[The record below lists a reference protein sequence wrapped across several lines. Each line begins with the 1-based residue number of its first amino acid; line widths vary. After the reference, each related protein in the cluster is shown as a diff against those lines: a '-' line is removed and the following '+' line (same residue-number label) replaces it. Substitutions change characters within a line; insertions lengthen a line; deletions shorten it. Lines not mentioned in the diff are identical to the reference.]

1 MIPLVEPTHPQHWD
15 LPDIESPASSHL
27 SLPPKQKQPILE
39 IPTWRR
45 RLVVLGAFL
54 ALFCT
59 FGQLSAFGT
68 FLSWYSNNQL
78 SSYSPSEISWIGS
91 LQLWVF
97 FFSVST
103 LIIYDTIVKILT
115 VFDQGAIV
123 GRSFD
128 RYGPRPLLVIGA
140 AIYISSIMMIS
151 LCESYYQY
159 LLVHGVLFGLGVGLM

>member
-15 LPDIESPASSHL
+15 LPDIESPASSHP
-27 SLPPKQKQPILE
+27 SLPPKQKQPIRE

-45 RLVVLGAFL
+45 WLVVLGAFL

-103 LIIYDTIVKILT
+103 LIIYDAIVKILRYSIRGQSWGAPLT
-115 VFDQGAIV
+115 VMAHDHYLSSV
-123 GRSFD
+123 LRST
-128 RYGPRPLLVIGA
+128 
-140 AIYISSIMMIS
+140 
-151 LCESYYQY
+151 YQ
-159 LLVHGVLFGLGVGLM
+159 VL